1 MRKST
6 HTNDYKA
13 LAKWLKT
20 ARENKGLTQRELAD
34 KMKVHHSVIWKV
46 EACERRLD
54 LIQYRDY
61 CKALS
66 VDPIE
71 GLKIIIKN

>member
-1 MRKST
+1 MRKSI
-6 HTNDYKA
+6 HSSDYKA

-20 ARENKGLTQRELAD
+20 AREKRGLTQRELAD
-34 KMKVHHSVIWKV
+34 RMKVHHSVIWKV

-61 CKALS
+61 CKALRANP
-66 VDPIE
+66 VE